1 MKKRHLGLGIIM
13 LTLVFA
19 LLSIKTPVLATE
31 TGDERKQNIIT
42 VSDEMDADETVYA
55 KTIKYTIKF
64 NGNNATSGKMS
75 AMKSCKYGKS
85 YKLTANKFKRKGYT
99 FTGWNTKKDGSGKT
113 YKNKATVKNLAKEN
127 GKTVTLYAQWKETK
141 YTITYDLKGG
151 KNNSK
156 NPSKYYVTTKTIKL
170 ADPVRTGYTFKGWY
184 SDSKYKNKVT
194 SIKKGSTGNK
204 KFYAKWSENKYNI
217 KFDANGGTGTMSTLK
232 SRKYA
237 TTYKLT
243 ANKFTREGYI
253 FTGWNTKKD
262 GSGKA
267 YKDKASVKKLTSKN
281 GKTVTLYAQWKKD
294 TTKVTDVTLYIW
306 YPFDQASDRF
316 MLEQQEEFE
325 KLHPEWNI
333 TWKNAVVGVDVAKD
347 EVLKDIEAAADVFFY
362 ANDQV
367 GELVEAGA
375 LAKLTGTA
383 AEMVNDT
390 MAETVVKTAKVDDAL
405 YGIPYTHNTFFM
417 YYDKSLL
424 SEEDVK
430 SLDTIIKK
438 KTKEGVYNFLFD
450 SAGGWKLGAWYYGA
464 GLNVFGEDGD
474 DLSAGCDWNSKK
486 GIGVTNYLIDMLNN
500 EKVVMYYDTYELASE
515 HKLGAWFDGS
525 WNYEMYKELLG
536 DDLGVAP
543 LPTYGLDGTQTQL
556 RSFYGSK
563 VIGVNAKS
571 DNLEAATAFAEFL
584 GSEEQQK
591 IRFEKVGTIPTNIKV
606 GESKAVKND
615 VIAKVLVEQ
624 SNNRSVVQPC
634 NAVFGSRYWNYAD
647 LIPTNIRTGNLT
659 HENAQEF
666 MDKLVKVM
674 CAE

>member
-1 MKKRHLGLGIIM
+1 MKKRYLGILM
-13 LTLVFA
+13 LMLVSA
-19 LLSIKTPVLATE
+19 LLSVKTPVLATE

-42 VSDEMDADETVYA
+42 VSDEMDVDQSVYA

-113 YKNKATVKNLAKEN
+113 YKNKATVKNLAKKN
-127 GKTVTLYAQWKETK
+127 GKTVTLYAQWKKTK

-243 ANKFTREGYI
+243 ANKFTREGCI

-281 GKTVTLYAQWKKD
+281 GKTVTLYAQWKKE
-294 TTKVTDVTLYIW
+294 TTKVTDISLYVWCTENQYNSGLIK
-306 YPFDQASDRF
+306 
-316 MLEQQEEFE
+316 EQQEAFA
-325 KLHPEWNI
+325 KAHPEWNI
-333 TWKNAVVGVDVAKD
+333 TWKTAMVPEYVARD
-347 EVLKDIEAAADVFFY
+347 EILKDIESAADVFVY
-362 ANDQV
+362 PNDQIRD
-367 GELVEAGA
+367 LVKAGA
-375 LAKLTGTA
+375 LAKLTGKTA
-383 AEMVNDT
+383 DMVNET
-390 MAETVVKTAKVDDAL
+390 MAESVVNTAEVGGAL

-424 SEEDVK
+424 TEKDVE
-430 SLDTIIKK
+430 SLDTIIEK

-515 HKLGAWFDGS
+515 HKLGAWFDGA

-543 LPTYGLDGTQTQL
+543 LPTYGLDGKQTQL
-556 RSFYGSK
+556 RSFYGSR

-571 DNLEAATAFAEFL
+571 DNLEAAVAFAEFL
-584 GSEEQQK
+584 GSEEQQ
-591 IRFEKVGTIPTNIKV
+591 IARFKEVGDVPTNIKAGKSDIV
-606 GESKAVKND
+606 RDDPVA
-615 VIAKVLVEQ
+615 AVLVEQ
-624 SNNRSVVQPC
+624 SNNYSVAQPTSQL
-634 NAVFGSRYWNYAD
+634 FGSKYWFHAEV
-647 LIPTNIRTGNLT
+647 IPTSIMQGELT